1 MLILPDLE
9 ELLIATENNT
19 RSRRTFDSHWKQ

>member
-9 ELLIATENNT
+9 ELLIATENY
-19 RSRRTFDSHWKQ
+19 QI